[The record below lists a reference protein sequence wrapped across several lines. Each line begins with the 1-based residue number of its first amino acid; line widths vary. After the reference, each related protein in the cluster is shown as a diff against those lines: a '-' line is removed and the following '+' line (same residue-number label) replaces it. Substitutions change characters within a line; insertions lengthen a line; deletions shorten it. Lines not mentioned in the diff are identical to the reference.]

1 MSTIASYYKVNGEK
15 LRRSYKRKLSNFDTW
30 EQKDHAED
38 YLVYP
43 QNVSPCL
50 AIDEI
55 SLSKGELY
63 TFVTSKEH
71 TGNKKKLVVIINGTE
86 AKIITEVLGKISEA
100 TRNTVSEVSLDMARN
115 MGLAVKD
122 SFPNAAQVIDRFH
135 VVKLVMEALQH
146 IRVKHRWEA
155 IDQENEEIKHAK
167 QKGEKYNPAILEN
180 GDTLKEL
187 LARSRY
193 LLYKTPKELTV
204 KQTKRS
210 EILFQKYPII
220 EQAYKLTLEFR
231 SIYENATKTIAGE
244 RLIQWMDKVKQS
256 AIQEFNTVMN
266 SIHYHKENI
275 LNFFNKRSTNAH
287 AESFNAKVKLFR
299 ANLRGVTKA
308 DFFLFRLEKIF
319 G

>member
-1 MSTIASYYKVNGEK
+1 MSTIASYYKVNKER
-15 LRRSYKRKLSNFDTW
+15 LRRSYKRELSNFDTW
-30 EQKDHAED
+30 EQKDHAEE
-38 YLVYP
+38 YLIYP
-43 QNVSPCL
+43 QNVSSRI

-71 TGNKKKLVVIINGTE
+71 PGNKKKLVAIINGTE
-86 AKIITEVLGKISEA
+86 ARTIAEVLGKISEA

-115 MGLAVKD
+115 MGLAVTD

-155 IDQENEEIKHAK
+155 IDKENEEIKQAK
-167 QKGEKYNPAILEN
+167 QKGEKYNPTILEN

-204 KQTKRS
+204 NQTKRS
-210 EILFQKYPII
+210 EILFRKYPMI

-231 SIYENATKTIAGE
+231 AIYENTTKTIAAE

-266 SIHYHKENI
+266 SINYHRENI
-275 LNFFNKRSTNAH
+275 LNFFNIRSTNAH
-287 AESFNAKVKLFR
+287 AESFNAKIKLFR

-319 G
+319 T

>member
-1 MSTIASYYKVNGEK
+1 MSTIASYYKVNKEK
-15 LRRSYKRKLSNFDTW
+15 LRRSYKRELSNFDTW

-43 QNVSPCL
+43 QNVSSRL

-71 TGNKKKLVVIINGTE
+71 AGNKKKLVAIINGTE
-86 AKIITEVLGKISEA
+86 AKTITEVLGKISEA

-135 VVKLVMEALQH
+135 VVKLVMEVLQH

-155 IDQENEEIKHAK
+155 IDKENEEIKQAK

-193 LLYKTPKELTV
+193 LLYKTPKELTAN
-204 KQTKRS
+204 QTKRS
-210 EILFQKYPII
+210 KILFQRYPII

-231 SIYENATKTIAGE
+231 AIYENATKTIAGE

-266 SIHYHKENI
+266 SINYHKENI

-299 ANLRGVTKA
+299 ANLRGVTKTN
-308 DFFLFRLEKIF
+308 FFLFRLEKIF
-319 G
+319 S

>member
-15 LRRSYKRKLSNFDTW
+15 LRRSYKKGLSNFDTW
-30 EQKDHAED
+30 EQKDHAEA
-38 YLVYP
+38 YLIYP
-43 QNVSPCL
+43 ENVSSCL

-71 TGNKKKLVVIINGTE
+71 KGNKKKLVAIINGTE

-100 TRNTVSEVSLDMARN
+100 KRNKVTEVSLDMARN
-115 MGLAVKD
+115 MGLAVTD
-122 SFPNAAQVIDRFH
+122 SFPQAAQVIDRFH
-135 VVKLVMEALQH
+135 VVKLVMDALQH
-146 IRVKHRWEA
+146 IRVKYRWEA
-155 IDQENEEIKHAK
+155 IDKENEEIKQAK
-167 QKGEKYNPAILEN
+167 QKGEKYSPEILEN

-193 LLYKTPKELTV
+193 LLYKTPKEFTAN
-204 KQTKRS
+204 QTKRS
-210 EILFQKYPII
+210 EALFQKYPII

-231 SIYENATKTIAGE
+231 AIYENATKTLAAE
-244 RLIQWMDKVKQS
+244 RFTQWMDKVKQS

-266 SIHYHKENI
+266 SLNYHKENI
-275 LNFFNKRSTNAH
+275 LNFFKNRTTNAH

-319 G
+319 S

>member
-1 MSTIASYYKVNGEK
+1 MSTIASYYKVDKEK
-15 LRRSYKRKLSNFDTW
+15 LRRSYKRYLSNFDTW

-43 QNVSPCL
+43 QNVSAHL

-63 TFVTSKEH
+63 TFVTSKDH
-71 TGNKKKLVVIINGTE
+71 AGNKKKLVAIINGTE
-86 AKIITEVLGKISEA
+86 AKTITEVLGKISEVS
-100 TRNTVSEVSLDMARN
+100 RNTVSEVSLDMARN
-115 MGLAVKD
+115 MGLAVTG
-122 SFPNAAQVIDRFH
+122 SFPGAAQVIDRFH
-135 VVKLVMEALQH
+135 VVKLVMDALQH

-155 IDQENEEIKHAK
+155 IDKENEEIKQAK

-193 LLYKTPKELTV
+193 LLYKTPKEHTV
-204 KQTKRS
+204 NQTKRA
-210 EILFQKYPII
+210 ETLFQKYPII

-231 SIYENATKTIAGE
+231 NIYENTTKTIAEE
-244 RLIQWMDKVKQS
+244 RLLIWMDKVKQS

-266 SIHYHKENI
+266 SINYHKENI
-275 LNFFNKRSTNAH
+275 LNFFDRRSTNAH

-319 G
+319 S

>member
-71 TGNKKKLVVIINGTE
+71 TGNKKKLVAIINGTE

-115 MGLAVKD
+115 MGLAAKD

-256 AIQEFNTVMN
+256 AIQEFNTFMN
-266 SIHYHKENI
+266 SIH
-275 LNFFNKRSTNAH
+275 
-287 AESFNAKVKLFR
+287 
-299 ANLRGVTKA
+299 
-308 DFFLFRLEKIF
+308 
-319 G
+319 

>member
-1 MSTIASYYKVNGEK
+1 MSTIASYYKVDKER

-30 EQKDHAED
+30 EQKDHAEE
-38 YLVYP
+38 YLIYP
-43 QNVSPCL
+43 QNISSRL

-71 TGNKKKLVVIINGTE
+71 TGNKKKLVAIINGTE
-86 AKIITEVLGKISEA
+86 AGTITEVLGKISEA

-122 SFPNAAQVIDRFH
+122 SFPNASQVIDRFH

-155 IDQENEEIKHAK
+155 IDKENEEIKQAK

-193 LLYKTPKELTV
+193 LLYKTPQEHTV
-204 KQTKRS
+204 NQTKRS

-220 EQAYKLTLEFR
+220 KQAYKLTLEFR
-231 SIYENATKTIAGE
+231 AIYENATKTIAGE
-244 RLIQWMDKVKQS
+244 RLTQWMDKVKQS
-256 AIQEFNTVMN
+256 GIQEFNTVMN
-266 SIHYHKENI
+266 SIYYHKENI

>member
-1 MSTIASYYKVNGEK
+1 
-15 LRRSYKRKLSNFDTW
+15 LRRTYKRKLSNFDTW
-30 EQKDHAED
+30 EQKRHAED
-38 YLVYP
+38 YLIYP
-43 QNVSPCL
+43 ENISPRL

-63 TFVTSKEH
+63 TFVTSKEYK
-71 TGNKKKLVVIINGTE
+71 GNKKKLVAIINGTE
-86 AKIITEVLGKISEA
+86 AKTITEVLGKINEA
-100 TRNTVSEVSLDMARN
+100 KRNTVSEVSLDMARN
-115 MGLAVKD
+115 MALAIKD
-122 SFPNAAQVIDRFH
+122 SFPNAGHVIDRFH
-135 VVKLVMEALQH
+135 VVKLVMDALQH

-155 IDQENEEIKHAK
+155 IDKENEDIKQAK
-167 QKGEKYNPAILEN
+167 QKGEKYSPAILEN

-193 LLYKTPKELTV
+193 LLYKTPTELTV
-204 KQTKRS
+204 NQTKRS

-231 SIYENATKTIAGE
+231 AIYENATKTIAGE
-244 RLIQWMDKVKQS
+244 RLTKWMDKVKQS

-266 SIHYHKENI
+266 SINYHKENI
-275 LNFFNKRSTNAH
+275 LNFFNNRTTNAH